1 MSKLQKNTTI
11 VINGVEYV
19 VNDLV
24 SKLAFLPSEEFS
36 NFLKGIGLTVP
47 KKLKIEVL
55 KDVLHEAVSKTIEER
70 ANLADELGY
79 RLTWFLRYSEFQLE
93 NLLKFYNSTSL
104 NKKYLEELW
113 VELLAYMMDKKVDD
127 KDFHKLVETSKKYK
141 ELSDEDILE
150 YNLALKDS
158 FYDEPHEID
167 GLSQNDFRPV
177 LYKSSTLVELRELGK
192 KYDVNVPRRL
202 KKDQLADIIITELK
216 QRDEGL
222 TEEKEQEIKKMSIV
236 LMQRFAKDNKVKAS
250 IELKKEEIIEYIL
263 SHATQTKEM
272 YFLPSDST
280 IYEQEPE
287 PMAPAPVVEEAKEE
301 VVEEVVEVIEEVE
314 VREVIEEYEEEDYG
328 PILDEIRYL
337 RGLLHDHVLEVEQAE
352 ELPEEVVEERKLG
365 EPIILNTA
373 AFKSDKKHA
382 KQDYNDLMI
391 VLREV
396 PIDKPEEERPAD
408 VVVAQSK
415 DSVTDNIF
423 TIGSWIIA
431 ILLLGIVVF
440 LIINYFQ
447 GGLF

>member
-1 MSKLQKNTTI
+1 MSKLQRNTTI
-11 VINGVEYV
+11 VINGVEHV

-55 KDVLHEAVSKTIEER
+55 KGVLHEPVSKTIEER

-93 NLLKFYNSTSL
+93 SLLKFYNSTSL
-104 NKKYLEELW
+104 NKKYLEQLW
-113 VELLAYMMDKKVDD
+113 VELLSYMMDKKVDD
-127 KDFHKLVETSKKYK
+127 KDFHKLVETSKKYNQ
-141 ELSDEDILE
+141 LSDEDILE

-192 KYDVNVPRRL
+192 KYDVKVPRRL
-202 KKDQLADIIITELK
+202 KKDQLAEIIITELK
-216 QRDEGL
+216 RREEGL

-287 PMAPAPVVEEAKEE
+287 PMAPAPVVEE
-301 VVEEVVEVIEEVE
+301 VEE
-314 VREVIEEYEEEDYG
+314 
-328 PILDEIRYL
+328 
-337 RGLLHDHVLEVEQAE
+337 LLK
-352 ELPEEVVEERKLG
+352 KL
-365 EPIILNTA
+365 
-373 AFKSDKKHA
+373 K
-382 KQDYNDLMI
+382 
-391 VLREV
+391 
-396 PIDKPEEERPAD
+396 
-408 VVVAQSK
+408 
-415 DSVTDNIF
+415 
-423 TIGSWIIA
+423 
-431 ILLLGIVVF
+431 
-440 LIINYFQ
+440 
-447 GGLF
+447 

>member
-1 MSKLQKNTTI
+1 MSKLQRNTTI
-11 VINGVEYV
+11 VINGVEHV

-55 KDVLHEAVSKTIEER
+55 KGVLHEPVSKTIEER

-93 NLLKFYNSTSL
+93 SLLKFYNSTSL
-104 NKKYLEELW
+104 NKKYLEQLW
-113 VELLAYMMDKKVDD
+113 VELLSYMMDKKVDD
-127 KDFHKLVETSKKYK
+127 KDFHKLVETSKKYNQ
-141 ELSDEDILE
+141 LSDEDILE

-192 KYDVNVPRRL
+192 KYDVKVPRRL
-202 KKDQLADIIITELK
+202 KKDQLAEIIITELK
-216 QRDEGL
+216 RREEGL

-280 IYEQEPE
+280 TYEQEPE
-287 PMAPAPVVEEAKEE
+287 PMAPAPVVEE
-301 VVEEVVEVIEEVE
+301 VEEVVEVVEEVE
-314 VREVIEEYEEEDYG
+314 VREVVVEEYEEEDYG

-337 RGLLHDHVLEVEQAE
+337 RGLLHDHVLEVEAVEELPE
-352 ELPEEVVEERKLG
+352 ELPEEVIEERKMG

-382 KQDYNDLMI
+382 KQDYNDLML
-391 VLREV
+391 VLREM
-396 PIDKPEEERPAD
+396 PIDQPEEEPAD

-415 DSVTDNIF
+415 DSVADNIL

-431 ILLLGIVVF
+431 IVLLGLVVF
-440 LIINYFQ
+440 LLINYFQ